1 VKNAMRFS
9 GMAFQMAATIGL
21 MTWLGSLLDNDDA
34 QTPYGAAS
42 GALIGCVL
50 ALYRTLKD
58 VTSHDS

>member
-1 VKNAMRFS
+1 MRFS
-9 GMAFQMAATIGL
+9 GMAVQMAATIGL
-21 MTWLGSLLDNDDA
+21 MTWLGSLLDSDDA

-42 GALIGCVL
+42 GALIGCLL

>member
-1 VKNAMRFS
+1 MRFS

-21 MTWLGSLLDNDDA
+21 MTWLGSLFDADDA

-42 GALIGCVL
+42 GALFGCVL

-58 VTSHDS
+58 VMSNDS